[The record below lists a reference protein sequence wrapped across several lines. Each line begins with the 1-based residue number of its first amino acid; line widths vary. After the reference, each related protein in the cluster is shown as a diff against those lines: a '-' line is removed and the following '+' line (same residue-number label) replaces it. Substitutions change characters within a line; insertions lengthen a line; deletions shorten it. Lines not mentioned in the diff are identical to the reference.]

1 MLKNKTL
8 LYVYI
13 KFISFYVNY
22 VYDDIYKT
30 IVKDIETRFNTSN
43 YELDKLLSNWKNKKV
58 IGLTKDELGWKLIK
72 EFVGLRAKT
81 YSYLTDGGSEDKKES
96 AQKSVL

>member
-30 IVKDIETRFNTSN
+30 IAKDIETRFNTSN
-43 YELDKLLSNWKNKKV
+43 HELDKLLSN
-58 IGLTKDELGWKLIK
+58 
-72 EFVGLRAKT
+72 
-81 YSYLTDGGSEDKKES
+81 
-96 AQKSVL
+96 

>member
-1 MLKNKTL
+1 MNQT
-8 LYVYI
+8 
-13 KFISFYVNY
+13 NY
-22 VYDDIYKT
+22 Y
-30 IVKDIETRFNTSN
+30 
-43 YELDKLLSNWKNKKV
+43 
-58 IGLTKDELGWKLIK
+58 LTEKIIK